1 MDEWWKRGEE
11 IADGSRGG
19 REFMPEETSIQFKV
33 KVRAT
38 RCHVQNREYREFRAS
53 ECWWWTLE
61 KYAWMV
67 RPGRES

>member
-33 KVRAT
+33 KVRTT
-38 RCHVQNREYREFRAS
+38 RCHVQNRVYREFRAS
-53 ECWWWTLE
+53 ECWW
-61 KYAWMV
+61 
-67 RPGRES
+67 